1 MFSLFNDFF
10 NNTNGF
16 FHLFSYTT
24 TRCGFAL
31 VFSFL
36 ITIFTMPKYITFSKQ
51 WQFKNG
57 QNGQPIRGNYLP
69 EHMEKVGTPTMGGVM
84 IILSTIFTTIL
95 SADLSNYY
103 IILLILSFLFF
114 GALGFIDDYNKVHKK
129 DVGGI
134 SAKAKMIVQFVVS
147 LFIIVA
153 LNYCVNSPE
162 YSSQLTFPFFKKMVL
177 NLGIVYT
184 IFRLFVIIG
193 SSNAVNITDGMD
205 GLAIVP
211 IIFTSFVLL
220 VFSYVIGNFSM
231 SKYLFFTYQAGAN
244 EICVFLSA
252 LIGSG
257 VAFLWFNVKPAQIF
271 MGDVGSL
278 SMGGIL
284 GVVSVMIKS
293 EFILAIAG
301 GLFVLETLS
310 VILQVNYFKLTKGK
324 RIFKMAPIHHH
335 FQKSGWS
342 ETQVVVRFW
351 IIAFFCALLAL
362 SSLKVR

>member
-16 FHLFSYTT
+16 FHLFSYLT

-31 VFSFL
+31 VFAFL
-36 ITIFTMPKYITFSKQ
+36 FMIFTMPKYIAFSHK
-51 WQFKNG
+51 WQKK
-57 QNGQPIRGNYLP
+57 GQPIRGNYLP
-69 EHMEKVGTPTMGGVM
+69 EHIEKTGTPTMGGLM
-84 IILSTIFTTIL
+84 IIFATLLTTII
-95 SADLSNYY
+95 SADLTNYY
-103 IILLILSFLFF
+103 ILILMTALLSFSII
-114 GALGFIDDYNKVHKK
+114 GFVDDYKKVHKM

-134 SAKAKMIVQFVVS
+134 HAKTKMVFQIALSAV
-147 LFIIVA
+147 FICIA
-153 LNYCVNSPE
+153 NYCVNSSF
-162 YSSQLTFPFFKKMVL
+162 YSSTLTFPFFRKLVL

-184 IFRLFVIIG
+184 IFRIVVIVG
-193 SSNAVNITDGMD
+193 ASNAVNLTDGMD

-211 IIFTSFVLL
+211 IIFTSA
-220 VFSYVIGNFSM
+220 VFLAFGYVIGNISM
-231 SKYLFFTYQAGAN
+231 AKYLFFDYQSGAG

-252 LIGSG
+252 LIGASIG
-257 VAFLWFNVKPAQIF
+257 FLWFNVKPAKIF

-278 SMGGIL
+278 SIGGIL
-284 GVVSVMIKS
+284 GLVAVLLKCEIV
-293 EFILAIAG
+293 LALAG
-301 GLFVLETLS
+301 GLFVMETLS

-351 IIAFFCALLAL
+351 IIAFFCALIAL